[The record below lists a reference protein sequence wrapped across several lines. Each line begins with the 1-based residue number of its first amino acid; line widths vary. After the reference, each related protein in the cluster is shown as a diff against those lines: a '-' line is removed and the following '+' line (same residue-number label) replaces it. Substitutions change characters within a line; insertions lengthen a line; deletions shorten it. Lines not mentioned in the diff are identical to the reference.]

1 MALSPSFVFVQTHR
15 LLLHHR
21 CPSLQSL
28 LLRRPCHP
36 PTPNPGPNG
45 NIAGPRPFF
54 QPQGPNSRSIVPVP
68 GTVYGDVA
76 EATMV
81 QSTLGVML
89 PRYPPPQFV
98 GEFPVFYPGVGWVS
112 SDNAPNQQAS

>member
-1 MALSPSFVFVQTHR
+1 MPNNASGATAPVIIPDVVTWKPTFIVTDG
-15 LLLHHR
+15 
-21 CPSLQSL
+21 
-28 LLRRPCHP
+28 P
-36 PTPNPGPNG
+36 PFISNPNPGPNG

-81 QSTLGVML
+81 QGTLGVML
-89 PRYPPPQFV
+89 PCYPPPQFV